1 MDNRENVRKESK
13 KAVLIIIPAYNEE
26 KNIVPLLEKLEQPEI
41 TQFADVLVMN
51 DASQDKTNH
60 VTKKRNHTVITHVF
74 NLGYG
79 SGLQLGYKYA
89 VRKGYR
95 YVIQMDADGQHDV
108 CNLLEIYKELQKE
121 DENGK
126 LPDIVLGSRFMEGSS
141 GFSVS
146 FAKKIAFV
154 WFRIMLKTGT
164 GRRITDPTTGLQG
177 LNWRTFLFYSK
188 YNNFDDKY
196 PDANMLMQMLLLG
209 FRVREIPAVMHV
221 RTTGVSMHSGLKP
234 VLYMFRMTFSIMAVW
249 IREKILKLDPD
260 KIHVGE
266 RATHCEYHYIHFH
279 QKSIKKN
286 KMTNEQTTEIIL
298 RKRTQSMQS
307 DSCTLSGQERVS
319 LSLLALPKY
328 MHLSDTSSYSEILQK
343 INDGITCQKN
353 RMEGYYNLCACQI
366 LFIGFGN
373 FIQIF
378 TADKT
383 FLNAMLFTGKY
394 MIFWII

>member
-146 FAKKIAFV
+146 FSKKIAFV
-154 WFRIMLKTGT
+154 
-164 GRRITDPTTGLQG
+164 
-177 LNWRTFLFYSK
+177 
-188 YNNFDDKY
+188 
-196 PDANMLMQMLLLG
+196 
-209 FRVREIPAVMHV
+209 
-221 RTTGVSMHSGLKP
+221 
-234 VLYMFRMTFSIMAVW
+234 
-249 IREKILKLDPD
+249 
-260 KIHVGE
+260 
-266 RATHCEYHYIHFH
+266 
-279 QKSIKKN
+279 
-286 KMTNEQTTEIIL
+286 
-298 RKRTQSMQS
+298 
-307 DSCTLSGQERVS
+307 
-319 LSLLALPKY
+319 
-328 MHLSDTSSYSEILQK
+328 
-343 INDGITCQKN
+343 
-353 RMEGYYNLCACQI
+353 
-366 LFIGFGN
+366 
-373 FIQIF
+373 
-378 TADKT
+378 
-383 FLNAMLFTGKY
+383 
-394 MIFWII
+394 